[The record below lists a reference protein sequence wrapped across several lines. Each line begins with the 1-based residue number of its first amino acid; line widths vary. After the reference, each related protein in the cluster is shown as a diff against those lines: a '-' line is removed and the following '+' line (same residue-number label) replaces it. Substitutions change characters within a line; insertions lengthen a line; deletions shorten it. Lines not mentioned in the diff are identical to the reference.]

1 MSIVSV
7 SPKYNPTDKIFLSG
21 TIVADPSIGNV
32 IASWSSVDDVVDLES
47 TSLTELQKSFTPL
60 SSTYV
65 AAFQLAIAADSLA
78 SGLSYTFELDAT
90 YSSDSKSTSTAY
102 VTIVTNEPPS
112 GGVLDIS
119 PSAGMALNETFTFT
133 ASKWTDDFDD
143 LPFFYSFLLRRY

>member
-1 MSIVSV
+1 M
-7 SPKYNPTDKIFLSG
+7 
-21 TIVADPSIGNV
+21 
-32 IASWSSVDDVVDLES
+32 VDLES

-60 SSTYV
+60 NCYV

-112 GGVLDIS
+112 GGVLDS
-119 PSAGMALNETFTFT
+119 
-133 ASKWTDDFDD
+133 
-143 LPFFYSFLLRRY
+143 